1 VNTDSQNA
9 QSEQVFETLFEH
21 AQRRPA
27 PPGDQEQA
35 IRGAVYA
42 EWQRRTGRRS
52 LARRPQLWALAASI
66 AVAAFLAWTTLQ
78 PIPEVAVP
86 HRVATL
92 DRQVGEVK
100 VVHGEGVS
108 PVSVVNGTLQL
119 SVGQTLV
126 TGEDSAVALKWLRGG
141 SLRADANTRIR
152 IASPLNVELL
162 AGRIYFDS
170 GYGTPASSSQ
180 ALIMV
185 KTFAGDIRHVG
196 TQFMADVADGTLTVS
211 VRKGVVAVDNSV
223 YDGVTSAGQQLAIE
237 RNGRYSVGA
246 TALYGELWQWVETV
260 VPVFDMNNKR
270 VIELLQWVSNET
282 GRALNF
288 ESAEAERIAR
298 SQVLHG
304 QADIEPIRALQLFL
318 QTTDLRWELQDNVIR
333 IRVSSARH

>member
-1 VNTDSQNA
+1 
-9 QSEQVFETLFEH
+9 
-21 AQRRPA
+21 
-27 PPGDQEQA
+27 
-35 IRGAVYA
+35 
-42 EWQRRTGRRS
+42 
-52 LARRPQLWALAASI
+52 
-66 AVAAFLAWTTLQ
+66 
-78 PIPEVAVP
+78 
-86 HRVATL
+86 
-92 DRQVGEVK
+92 
-100 VVHGEGVS
+100 
-108 PVSVVNGTLQL
+108 
-119 SVGQTLV
+119 
-126 TGEDSAVALKWLRGG
+126 
-141 SLRADANTRIR
+141 
-152 IASPLNVELL
+152 
-162 AGRIYFDS
+162 
-170 GYGTPASSSQ
+170 
-180 ALIMV
+180 
-185 KTFAGDIRHVG
+185 
-196 TQFMADVADGTLTVS
+196 MADVADGTLTVS